1 MASRASLT
9 TKINTDLATGTSI
22 TAVEHRG
29 VEQAIVDSLAPY
41 NRGTITLGDFPLT
54 VKTYTRSGDISAAVC
69 SDLTTGILCTMDNAM
84 PSTNYLVRLYIESL
98 GVMWQD
104 VQVYNTG
111 FKVVSTTQFRFHI
124 YESIANGSLVQ
135 NVRMHVEVISLD

>member
-22 TAVEHRG
+22 TASEHRG

-41 NRGTITLGDFPLT
+41 NRGTITLGDLSII
-54 VKTYTRSGDISAAVC
+54 VKTYTRSGDISSAIC
-69 SDLTTGILCTMDNAM
+69 SSTATGILCTMDNAM

-98 GVMWQD
+98 GVIWHD
-104 VQVYNTG
+104 VQVLNTG
-111 FKVVSTTQFRFHI
+111 FQVVSTTQFRFHI
-124 YESIANGSLVQ
+124 YESTAIGTYTQ
-135 NVRMHVEVISLD
+135 NIKMHVEVISLD

>member
-22 TAVEHRG
+22 TASEHRG

-41 NRGTITLGDFPLT
+41 NRGTISLGNLPIT
-54 VKTYTRSGDISAAVC
+54 VTTYTRSGDISAAVC

-124 YESIANGSLVQ
+124 YEIGTVIYTQ
-135 NVRMHVEVISLD
+135 NIKINVEVISLD